1 MKAAIAVFGTL
12 LAAVVVLTL
21 MTGGR
26 FNLGTSPGGPS
37 FSIGYVGA
45 QGKNA

>member
-1 MKAAIAVFGTL
+1 MKAAMAVFGTL

-26 FNLGTSPGGPS
+26 FNLGTSPAGPQ
-37 FSIGYVGA
+37 FSIGFVGPQA
-45 QGKNA
+45 R